1 MEKGPA
7 WLFGLCG
14 FKFGHSQTLF
24 QRAGYSATLCEDF
37 CFVRNETDAKS
48 QIGKLTIK
56 QELGGSVLK
65 AVSLIE
71 DFPYAGLSIVLILG
85 TLGLPFPE
93 DTTLILGGFLMVQN
107 VIQLFP
113 ALSVIYPTLLMTDF
127 LLYWIG
133 RRYGRRVVEHKIFR
147 RILSLNRLLKL
158 EGKFEKWGIWVVFF
172 GRQLLG
178 VRTQIFLAAGVM
190 RMPARKF
197 LFADAL
203 SALITMAIM
212 IGIGYLGGSQIQML
226 MEIMAR
232 LKRMILFSLVLIVLG
247 WPLLRYFRRKTIG
260 LN

>member
-1 MEKGPA
+1 M
-7 WLFGLCG
+7 
-14 FKFGHSQTLF
+14 
-24 QRAGYSATLCEDF
+24 
-37 CFVRNETDAKS
+37 
-48 QIGKLTIK
+48 
-56 QELGGSVLK
+56 LK
-65 AVSLIE
+65 AVSFIE

-127 LLYWIG
+127 LLYSIG
-133 RRYGRRVVEHKIFR
+133 KRYGRRVVEHRMFH
-147 RILSLNRLLKL
+147 RILSLDRLLKL
-158 EGKFEKWGIWVVFF
+158 ERKFGKYGIWVVFF

-212 IGIGYLGGSQIQML
+212 IGIGYLGGSQIQVLREGMTRTKL
-226 MEIMAR
+226 MIM
-232 LKRMILFSLVLIVLG
+232 FFLVLIFLG
-247 WPLLRYFRRKTIG
+247 WSLFRYFRGKRRIPDDA
-260 LN
+260 LSQS